1 MACIVYQTNKKTG
14 VKYAYESVSYWDK
27 EKNQPRSRRKY
38 LGRVDPVTNEIIPSN
53 GRNSH
58 SEETDVSTDS
68 GLERLHEEIAKKD
81 GIIAELHEELKEQKK
96 RNEELRKTIR
106 KIQTLTN
113 EVV

>member
-27 EKNQPRSRRKY
+27 EKNQPRSKRKY

-53 GRNSH
+53 GRGSH
-58 SEETDVSTDS
+58 SVETAVPADS

-81 GIIAELHEELKEQKK
+81 RTIAELREELKEQKK
-96 RNEELRKTIR
+96 QGEELKKTLQ
-106 KIQTLTN
+106 KIQALAGGAI
-113 EVV
+113 